1 MADGECQMTNDGWRM
16 ADGGW
21 RMADGGGQVMSGGL
35 GEGESSE
42 PMPEASQGQI
52 VGQDSNLVIDGL
64 TNDKI
69 GILSH
74 KRTDAADWP
83 GQGDGVGQSLP
94 GSVEMPQK
102 APNKADLK
110 SEQSPPSH

>member
-1 MADGECQMTNDGWRM
+1 
-16 ADGGW
+16 
-21 RMADGGGQVMSGGL
+21 MSGGL